1 MSPLLWADSVAPYLL
16 VLDPCLQYLK
26 ISLVGTVVAYL
37 QSPLESLHADPCLSL
52 PLGAVVAYL
61 PSPLE
66 VPAVKGSE
74 VDNPDAPLTRKPA
87 DEEPFSALAF
97 KIMADQF
104 VGSLTFLRI
113 YRCEHS
119 SSGVC
124 FN

>member
-1 MSPLLWADSVAPYLL
+1 MLLLW
-16 VLDPCLQYLK
+16 
-26 ISLVGTVVAYL
+26 GT
-37 QSPLESLHADPCLSL
+37 
-52 PLGAVVAYL
+52 VVAYL

-113 YRCEHS
+113 YRCACCFQTSPGSGPSIFSCKS
-119 SSGVC
+119 SSGPHSLWHHGGSLHRSAVEAHSYC
-124 FN
+124 F

>member
-1 MSPLLWADSVAPYLL
+1 MLTMSHWF
-16 VLDPCLQYLK
+16 
-26 ISLVGTVVAYL
+26 GT
-37 QSPLESLHADPCLSL
+37 
-52 PLGAVVAYL
+52 VVAYL

-66 VPAVKGSE
+66 VAAVKGSE

-113 YRCEHS
+113 YRCAAAS
-119 SSGVC
+119 RPPVTFCSIFLGC
-124 FN
+124 KAILG